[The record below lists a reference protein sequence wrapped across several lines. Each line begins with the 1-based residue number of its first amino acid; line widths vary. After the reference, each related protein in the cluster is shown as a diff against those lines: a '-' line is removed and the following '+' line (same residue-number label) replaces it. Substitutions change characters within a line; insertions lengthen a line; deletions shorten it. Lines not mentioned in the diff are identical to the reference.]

1 MVLIV
6 CLDDSN
12 GMMFNNR
19 RQSKDCEIRKNMLSM
34 IGESKLWMSEYS
46 KGQFEEEFN
55 YCDDINEAD
64 YVFVENFKDISSVDF
79 EKIIVYRWNRKYPS
93 DMVFDLKNRQLVS
106 SEEFK
111 GNSHDKI
118 TKEVYQ

>member
-6 CLDDSN
+6 CLDDAN

-19 RQSKDCEIRKNMLSM
+19 RQSKDCELRKNMLSM
-34 IGESKLWMSEYS
+34 VGENKLWMSDYS
-46 KGQFEEEFN
+46 KGQFEETLNCCENMF
-55 YCDDINEAD
+55 EAD
-64 YVFVENFKDISSVDF
+64 YIFVENSKDIPDVEFD
-79 EKIIVYRWNRKYPS
+79 KIIVYRWNRKYPS
-93 DMVFDLKNRQLVS
+93 DMVFDLKDRQLIC
-106 SEEFK
+106 SEDFK

>member
-19 RQSKDCEIRKNMLSM
+19 RQSKDCEVRKDMLSM
-34 IGESKLWMSEYS
+34 VGENKFWMSEYS
-46 KGQFEEEFN
+46 KGQFEEKN
-55 YCDDINEAD
+55 NCCSNIDEAD
-64 YVFVENFKDISSVDF
+64 YIFVENSKDIPNVEF

-93 DMVFDLKNRQLVS
+93 DMVFELKNRQLVS

-118 TKEVYQ
+118 TREIYQ